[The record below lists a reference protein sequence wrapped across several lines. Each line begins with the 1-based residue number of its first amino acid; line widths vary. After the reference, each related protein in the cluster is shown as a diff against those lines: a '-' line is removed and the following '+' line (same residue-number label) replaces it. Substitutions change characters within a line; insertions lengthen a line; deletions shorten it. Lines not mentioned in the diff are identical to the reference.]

1 MGGYDPWMFIAAASI
16 LFLSSTIQS
25 IIGFAFNL
33 LAIPLLIWSG
43 FSLAQAVALTSIPI
57 LVQVS
62 AATWE
67 LRDHVVWRE
76 VLPASAIR
84 YLTLP
89 IGISLLY
96 WINRLDPTHV
106 KQLVGAMLL
115 LILASQRWIRVRPK
129 ERLPRVWDLLTFS
142 VSGIM
147 LGMIAMGGPP
157 VVLWLMAH
165 DWSALRTRAF
175 ISALFFTTAPIQVLL
190 LYWKLGDTVA
200 SAFVVGFATTPLVL
214 AGSLLGIRL
223 GNRLDRDRLR
233 RFILFFLLLTGV
245 VSLLS
250 PWINPKSALAS
261 SHLHR
266 SSAA

>member
-1 MGGYDPWMFIAAASI
+1 MGGFDPWMLTAAALI

-33 LAIPLLIWSG
+33 LAVPLLIWAG
-43 FSLAQAVALTSIPI
+43 FSLAQAVAVTSIPI

-62 AATWE
+62 VATWK

-76 VLPASAIR
+76 VLPASVIR

-106 KQLVGAMLL
+106 KQLVGVMLL
-115 LILASQRWIRVRPK
+115 LILASQRWIRIRPK
-129 ERLPRVWDLLTFS
+129 ERLPLFWDLLAFS
-142 VSGIM
+142 ASGIM

-175 ISALFFTTAPIQVLL
+175 MAALFFTAAPVQVLL
-190 LYWKLGDTVA
+190 LYWKLGDAVA
-200 SAFVVGFATTPLVL
+200 SSFVVGFAMTPLVL

-250 PWINPKSALAS
+250 PWIKA
-261 SHLHR
+261 
-266 SSAA
+266 